1 MNLLLKVSL
10 ISLSLAVSLGNVSG
24 EDWPNHR
31 GDILLGGTT
40 SENLGDELSLEW
52 TFEAGK
58 FLKSSPVV
66 WDGKVFLGGPTGT
79 FHALD
84 VKTGKELWNADVGI
98 GVDAPALVFLEQVFV
113 GTKDGW
119 LICLDARTGKKIWA
133 YETMGEIVGAP
144 NHAVHPTS
152 GKDLILVGSYDNFL
166 HCVERKSGKE
176 VWKFE
181 TMNYLN
187 GTPAIWNGQWAVV
200 GGCDAQLYIVGLK
213 DGTLFKKVDL
223 GAPIA
228 SSVALDNDH
237 GYVGNMDRSVQAI
250 NLTSGEIT
258 WAYQPKSFPYF
269 SSPAL
274 TEKLVIIGGRDKGLH
289 AIERKTGKA
298 RWRYSARG
306 RIDGSPVI
314 AGEKVV
320 VGSMDGMLY
329 LLDLSTGE
337 KRAAYEIGASIS
349 STCAVADGWIFV
361 GCEDGNLYAFSTLSE
376 DL

>member
-1 MNLLLKVSL
+1 MNFLFKVSM
-10 ISLSLAVSLGNVSG
+10 ISLSFAVGLRNLSG

-31 GDILLGGTT
+31 GDISLRGMS
-40 SENLGDELSLEW
+40 SENLCDEFSLEW

-66 WDGKVFLGGPTGT
+66 WDGKVFLGGPTGI

-84 VKTGKELWNADVGI
+84 AKTGKELWKVDVGI
-98 GVDAPALVFLEQVFV
+98 GVDAPALVFLEQVYV

-119 LICLDARTGKKIWA
+119 LICLDAKTGNKIWA

-144 NHAVHPTS
+144 NHAVHPIS

-166 HCVERKSGKE
+166 HCVEQESGKE

-200 GGCDAQLYIVGLK
+200 GGCDAQLYMVRLSE
-213 DGTLFKKVDL
+213 GTLFKKVDL

-228 SSVALDNDH
+228 SSVALYNDH
-237 GYVGNMDRSVQAI
+237 GYVGNMERAVQGI

-274 TEKLVIIGGRDKGLH
+274 TEELVIIGGRDKGLH
-289 AIERKTGKA
+289 GINRKTGSEV
-298 RWRYSARG
+298 WRYAARG
-306 RIDGSPVI
+306 RIDSSPVI
-314 AGEKVV
+314 VGEKVV
-320 VGSMDGMLY
+320 FGTMDGKLC
-329 LLDLSTGE
+329 LVRLNSGE
-337 KRAAYEIGASIS
+337 LITEYEIGASIS
-349 STCAVADGWIFV
+349 STCAVSNGWIFV
-361 GCEDGNLYAFSTLSE
+361 GCEDGTLYTFSTKSL
-376 DL
+376 